1 MKERYLET
9 GEIVSTHGIR
19 GEVKIYP
26 WADSP
31 EFLLQLKE
39 LRIGG
44 TLYRVSSA
52 RIQKTCVLAKLA
64 GVDSIEAAQPM
75 IGKTVEF
82 DRTIYT
88 PDSGW
93 FIADLIGLEV
103 RCDGKVI
110 GKLKD
115 ILQMPG
121 NDVWVVKG
129 SREYLI
135 PSVPEF
141 IHKVDPDA
149 GYAEVKLLEG
159 MATDEN

>member
-1 MKERYLET
+1 MSERYLET
-9 GEIVSTHGIR
+9 GEVVSTHGIR
-19 GEVKIYP
+19 GELKIYP

-44 TLYRVSSA
+44 RIYPVTSSRV
-52 RIQKTCVLAKLA
+52 QKTCVLVKLQ
-64 GVDSIEAAQPM
+64 GVDSIEAAQPL

-82 DRTIYT
+82 NRDAYAPET
-88 PDSGW
+88 GW
-93 FIADLIGLEV
+93 YIADLIGLEV

-115 ILQMPG
+115 VLQMPG

-129 SREYLI
+129 THEYLI

-141 IHKVDPDA
+141 ILKVDPA
-149 GYAEVKLLEG
+149 NGFIEVRLLEG
-159 MATDEN
+159 MASDEN